1 MRELAEDVGGEEAE
15 RLEQRAKEGHNEFV
29 AQLDPKTKISKGD
42 SVELFV
48 DTTRL
53 HFFDEETSQG
63 VYKAS

>member
-1 MRELAEDVGGEEAE
+1 
-15 RLEQRAKEGHNEFV
+15 LEQRAKEGHNEFV
-29 AQLDPKTKISKGD
+29 AQLDPKTAISKGD
-42 SVELFV
+42 TVELFV